1 MPRRKRSGSFAA
13 LTLIF
18 IYRTGLEY
26 EAWIQPDKWLRGILL
41 IHSSLHIDLFL
52 FIYLSAGKK
61 KKFPWI
67 VLLKKFCTLTCSVKN
82 FQGQGRK
89 RDYWGSSYP
98 WIPSSHSSTS
108 MDTSPPP
115 ICIGPALLGL
125 VTIYLVTHH
134 HLGGYLCSSQERNSV
149 RLPTNPPSQSINYR
163 PLDTSK
169 LKENASGARHD
180 FTFGIG
186 SKILSK

>member
-149 RLPTNPPSQSINYR
+149 RLPTTPPSQSINYR

-169 LKENASGARHD
+169 LKENASGPRHD

>member
-67 VLLKKFCTLTCSVKN
+67 VLLKKFCTLMCSVKN